1 MDLQELVNQR
11 IEEARSQELR
21 TLDLTNLGLTKIPR
35 KVFELTHLTE
45 LKLGHWSAY
54 TKKDRNQIRQIP
66 DEIGLLINLQL
77 LDLSSNIL
85 ETLPVA
91 IQRLKK
97 LELLDVSKNE
107 LQSLPEE
114 IGVLARLQRLDLSN
128 NSLNALPNGFCRL
141 KNIQRLGLSN
151 NHLSKLPANFYEL
164 KNLQRLDLKGNRLK
178 QVGEELTALSN
189 LQRLG
194 LGDNILKEL
203 PEDIAQLSS
212 LQRLYLG
219 GNQLQKLPDAFADLK
234 ELQRLYLSNNQLTT
248 LPNTFPQLQKLQL
261 LDLRNNQI
269 VGLPTGFGELTE
281 LEYLDLG
288 KNELRVLL
296 NEVANLHKL
305 ELLDLSANR
314 LRSIVPEIAQIES
327 LQYLYLKD
335 NPIETPPLEIA
346 NRGIISIRNY
356 FKALAKAEEK
366 DFLYEMKLLLVGEG
380 RVGKTSLSK
389 SLTMK
394 DYELED
400 EQSTEGIDVKAWMIP
415 KQELGL
421 QKDFRLNIWDFGGQ
435 EIYHATHQFFLTK
448 RAIYLLVTEP
458 RKEDK
463 HEDFYYWLNIIS
475 LLGGDSPVLMI
486 LNKCDQPTKELPIK
500 EYRRHFQNI
509 IGLER
514 ISCKPDYRDTI
525 EALKTRIKEML
536 QNRQLLP
543 HIGTPLPKVWVDIRK
558 KLETLKQ
565 EGSNYIDYEDYL
577 DMCKKHHLNDIS
589 ALFISEF
596 FHDLGVILHFK
607 DDEELRN
614 RIFLNHDWVTK
625 AVYNVLDNQHIKDN
639 HGHFTDNDLSHIWR
653 DEEYWENKQELL
665 SLMKNHKFE
674 LCFQLRPGHYL
685 APQLLNVDEVPYEWR
700 THMNNFH
707 FEYRYPFM
715 PKGMLTRLIVKL
727 HPFIYEG
734 MNWRYGVLLNYKD
747 TRALVREQYFGRKI
761 HIMLEGSFKKEMLR
775 MIRQTIEE
783 IHADVNNLT
792 VSEWISCNCPECAD
806 SKEPHFFEFSELQM
820 YHEQRERYIKCSHNY
835 IKNVEVEG
843 LIHQVVKTERKNKLS
858 RYIEG
863 QIVDLY
869 SEIEQP
875 TAIAE
880 QTIDHQGDGMHI
892 SGKPAKETDSQ
903 QESKANVSET
913 VGVDQNGMT
922 EWKVALFVLAILFL
936 LILLAWQI
944 YSTF

>member
-1 MDLQELVNQR
+1 MELQELAIQR
-11 IEEARSQELR
+11 IEEAREQKLR
-21 TLDLTNLGLTKIPR
+21 TLDLTNLGLTRIPET
-35 KVFELTHLTE
+35 VFDLIHLTE

-54 TKKDRNQIRQIP
+54 TKKDRNQISHIP
-66 DEIGLLINLQL
+66 QEIGLLQNLQL
-77 LDLSSNIL
+77 LDLSSNAL
-85 ETLPVA
+85 DTLPTA
-91 IQRLKK
+91 IGHLKS

-107 LQSLPEE
+107 LASLPSE
-114 IGVLARLQRLDLSN
+114 IGNLQRLQRLDLSSN
-128 NSLNALPNGFCRL
+128 VLNKLPQEFCNL
-141 KNIQRLGLSN
+141 SNLQRLGLSN
-151 NHLSKLPANFYEL
+151 NHLTQLPANFSSL
-164 KNLQRLDLKGNRLK
+164 KNLQRLDLKGNRLSK
-178 QVGEELTALSN
+178 IGDELCTLPS

-194 LGDNILKEL
+194 LGDNLLKEL
-203 PEDIAQLSS
+203 PESFSQLTS

-219 GNQLQKLPDAFADLK
+219 GNQLTILPDSFSELK

-248 LPNTFPQLQKLQL
+248 LPETFSQLGQLQL
-261 LDLRNNQI
+261 LDLRSNQI
-269 VGLPTGFGELTE
+269 VGLPSGIGNLTE

-288 KNELRVLL
+288 KNEMRVLL
-296 NEVANLHKL
+296 PEIAHLKKL
-305 ELLDLSANR
+305 ELLDLSGNR
-314 LRSIVPEIAQIES
+314 LREIAPEIAQIQS

-335 NPIETPPLEIA
+335 NPIDSPPLEIA

-400 EQSTEGIDVKAWMIP
+400 EQSTEGIDVKPWIIP
-415 KQELGL
+415 KEELGL

-475 LLGGDSPVLMI
+475 LLGADSPILMI
-486 LNKCDQPTKELPIK
+486 LNKCDQPTKDLPIK
-500 EYRRHFQNI
+500 EYRKHFQNI
-509 IGLER
+509 QSLER
-514 ISCKPDYRDTI
+514 ISCKPEYRDTI
-525 EALKTRIKEML
+525 EALKDKIKEL
-536 QNRQLLP
+536 LKNRQLLP

-558 KLETLKQ
+558 KLEELKE
-565 EGSNYIDYEDYL
+565 EGKNYIEYEEYL
-577 DMCKKHHLNDIS
+577 DLCKKYHLNETS

-607 DDEELRN
+607 DDDELKN

-625 AVYNVLDNQHIKDN
+625 GVYNVLDNQRIKDN
-639 HGHFTDNDLSHIWR
+639 RGHFTDNDLSHIWR

-674 LCFQLRPGHYL
+674 LCFELRPGHYL
-685 APQLLNVDEVPYEWR
+685 APQLLNVDEIPYEWR
-700 THMNNFH
+700 THLNNFH

-727 HPFIYEG
+727 HPFIHEG
-734 MNWRYGVLLNYKD
+734 TNWRYGVLLEYKD
-747 TRALVREQYFGRKI
+747 TRALVREHYFDRKI
-761 HIMLEGSFKKEMLR
+761 HITLEGSFKKEMLR

-783 IHADVNNLT
+783 IHADVNNLN

-806 SKEPHFFEFSELQM
+806 DKEPHFFQFSELQM
-820 YHEQRERYIKCSHNY
+820 YHEQRERYIKCTNTY
-835 IKNVEVEG
+835 IKNVDVEA
-843 LIHQVVKTERKNKLS
+843 LIHQVVKTERKTKLS
-858 RYIEG
+858 KYIEG
-863 QIVDLY
+863 QMVDLY
-869 SEIEQP
+869 SEIE
-875 TAIAE
+875 
-880 QTIDHQGDGMHI
+880 
-892 SGKPAKETDSQ
+892 PASMEENVDNIELANIEVDKHE
-903 QESKANVSET
+903 EAKALEAKKI
-913 VGVDQNGMT
+913 VDWQ
-922 EWKVALFVLAILFL
+922 LVLIIVVIGILL
-936 LILLAWQI
+936 GILAWQVYEAFI
-944 YSTF
+944 V

>member
-1 MDLQELVNQR
+1 MDLQELVIQR
-11 IEEARSQELR
+11 IEEARSQQLR
-21 TLDLTNLGLTKIPR
+21 TLDLTNLGLTKIPPQ
-35 KVFELTHLTE
+35 VFELNHLTE

-54 TKKDRNQIRQIP
+54 TKRDRNQISHIP
-66 DEIGLLINLQL
+66 DEIGLLQNLQL
-77 LDLSSNIL
+77 LDLSSNLL
-85 ETLPVA
+85 EVLPPV
-91 IQRLKK
+91 IGKMKR

-107 LQSLPEE
+107 LESIPEE
-114 IGVLARLQRLDLSN
+114 IGQLQRLHRLDLSSN
-128 NSLNALPNGFCRL
+128 HLNQLPEGFCNL
-141 KNIQRLGLSN
+141 QNLQRLGLSN
-151 NHLSKLPANFYEL
+151 NHLNQLPKDFHRL
-164 KNLQRLDLKGNRLK
+164 QKLQRLDLKGNRLAK
-178 QVGEELTALSN
+178 IGTELSSLPAL
-189 LQRLG
+189 QQLG
-194 LGDNILKEL
+194 LGDNLLKEL
-203 PEDIAQLSS
+203 PETFAELTS

-219 GNQLQKLPDAFADLK
+219 GNQLKNLPDSFSELK
-234 ELQRLYLSNNQLTT
+234 NLQRCYLSNNQLAT
-248 LPNTFPQLQKLQL
+248 LPETFSQLEKLQL
-261 LDLRNNQI
+261 LDLRSNQI
-269 VGLPTGFGELTE
+269 VGLPNGFGNLTE

-288 KNELRVLL
+288 KNEIRVLL
-296 NEVANLHKL
+296 AEVANLHKL

-314 LRSIVPEIAQIES
+314 LRDISPEIANIES

-335 NPIETPPLEIA
+335 NPIDTPPLEIA

-389 SLTMK
+389 SLTKK

-400 EQSTEGIDVKAWMIP
+400 EQSTEGIDVKTWMIP
-415 KQELGL
+415 KEELSL

-475 LLGGDSPVLMI
+475 LLGGDSPVIMV

-500 EYRRHFQNI
+500 EYRKHFENI
-509 IGLER
+509 VSLER
-514 ISCKPDYRDTI
+514 VSCKPDYRDTI
-525 EALKTRIKEML
+525 EALKGKIKGML
-536 QNRQLLP
+536 KNRQLLP

-558 KLETLKQ
+558 KLEQFKE
-565 EGSNYIDYEDYL
+565 EGKNYIDFEEYL
-577 DMCKKHHLNDIS
+577 GICQKYHLNETS
-589 ALFISEF
+589 AFFISEF

-607 DDEELRN
+607 DDEDLKK

-625 AVYNVLDNQHIKDN
+625 GVYNVLDNQRIKDK
-639 HGHFTDNDLSHIWR
+639 HGHFTDSDLSHIWR

-674 LCFQLRPGHYL
+674 LCFELSPGHYL

-700 THMNNFH
+700 TNLDNFH

-727 HPFIYEG
+727 HPFIHEG
-734 MNWRYGVLLNYKD
+734 TNWRYGVLLEYKD
-747 TRALVREQYFGRKI
+747 TRALVREQYFDRKI
-761 HIMLEGSFKKEMLR
+761 HIILEGSFKKEMLR

-783 IHADVNNLT
+783 IHADVNNLAMT
-792 VSEWISCNCPECAD
+792 EWISCNCPECAD
-806 SKEPHFFEFSELQM
+806 SKDPHFFEFSELQM
-820 YHEQRERYIKCSHNY
+820 YHEQRERHIKCSHNY
-835 IKNVEVEG
+835 IKNVEVEA

-858 RYIEG
+858 KYIEG

-869 SEIEQP
+869 SEIEP
-875 TAIAE
+875 SNLEEDLLELNTEENDINIIEENEKTAENQVEIP
-880 QTIDHQGDGMHI
+880 QTKGWQL
-892 SGKPAKETDSQ
+892 
-903 QESKANVSET
+903 
-913 VGVDQNGMT
+913 
-922 EWKVALFVLAILFL
+922 ALFIIAIVLL
-936 LILLAWQI
+936 LCLLAWQI
-944 YSTF
+944 YLTIS